1 MSSTAHVGSAA
12 EFKTLLGA
20 NTIVVTDF
28 YADWCGP
35 CKAIAPTF
43 ESLSMKHSKPK
54 RVAFAKVNV
63 DNQQQISQ
71 QYGVTALIAYSHSS
85 MPTFLIFRSGSV
97 IETIRGADVRKLT
110 SAIESAVKLAGA
122 AAPVYSSVGRTL
134 GGAPSTRSS
143 MTRPWNV
150 KGFVDAIIAFF
161 GLYLFSLFSFD
172 AYAGA
177 ENSPFNIHRV
187 PATPQAGK
195 PAARTSAAAPVG
207 KKLGTIADLNGGS

>member
-1 MSSTAHVGSAA
+1 MSSTVHISSANQ
-12 EFKTLLGA
+12 FRTLLSSS
-20 NTIVVTDF
+20 TIVVTDF

-43 ESLSMKHSKPK
+43 ESLATKHSKPN
-54 RVAFAKVNV
+54 RVSFAKVNV

-71 QYGVTALIAYSHSS
+71 QYGVTA

-97 IETIRGADVRKLT
+97 IETIKGADARKLT
-110 SAIESAVKLAGA
+110 SAIENAVKLAGA
-122 AAPVYSSVGRTL
+122 AKPAYSSVGRTL

-143 MTRPWNV
+143 MTRPWNF

-161 GLYLFSLFSFD
+161 GLYFISLFTFD
-172 AYAGA
+172 AYTAA

-187 PATPQAGK
+187 PTASQPAGRTAGAKK
-195 PAARTSAAAPVG
+195 PVPPPA
-207 KKLGTIADLNGGS
+207 KKLGTLADLS

>member
-1 MSSTAHVGSAA
+1 MSSTVHISSANQ
-12 EFKTLLGA
+12 FRTLLSSS
-20 NTIVVTDF
+20 TIVVTDF

-43 ESLSMKHSKPK
+43 ESLATKHSKPN
-54 RVAFAKVNV
+54 RISFAKVNV

-71 QYGVTALIAYSHSS
+71 QYGVTA

-97 IETIRGADVRKLT
+97 IETIKGADARKLT
-110 SAIESAVKLAGA
+110 SAIENAVKLAGA
-122 AAPVYSSVGRTL
+122 AKPAYSSVGRTL

-150 KGFVDAIIAFF
+150 KGFVDAVIAFF
-161 GLYLFSLFSFD
+161 GLYFISLFTFD
-172 AYAGA
+172 AYTAA

-187 PATPQAGK
+187 PTASQPAGRTAGGKK
-195 PAARTSAAAPVG
+195 PVPPPA
-207 KKLGTIADLNGGS
+207 KKLGTLADLS